1 MTIKQRAWTSA
12 ICYVGLSMMTAISMW
27 LDKIG
32 AIELHEIKWYQWA
45 GLLIGT
51 MTQALIT
58 IKSLMNNTWNT
69 KQKEEPNEK
78 TATA

>member
-1 MTIKQRAWTSA
+1 
-12 ICYVGLSMMTAISMW
+12 MMTAISMW